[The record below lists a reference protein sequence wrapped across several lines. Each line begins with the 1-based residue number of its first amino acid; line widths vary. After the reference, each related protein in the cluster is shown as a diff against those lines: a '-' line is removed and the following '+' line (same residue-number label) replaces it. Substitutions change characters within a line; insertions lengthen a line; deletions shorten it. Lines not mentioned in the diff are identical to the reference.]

1 MAKRTQKPI
10 KRSSGEWLY
19 CSFSVKPEEREA
31 YQQIAKSLDRSLSWW
46 IRDLLNK
53 EVSRRKAS
61 LNNGTQLES
70 ENATV
75 GVETVSPHRA

>member
-31 YQQIAKSLDRSLSWW
+31 YREVAALDSRSVSWW
-46 IRDLLNK
+46 IRDVLNK

-70 ENATV
+70 ANETV
-75 GVETVSPHRA
+75 DVETVSPHRA